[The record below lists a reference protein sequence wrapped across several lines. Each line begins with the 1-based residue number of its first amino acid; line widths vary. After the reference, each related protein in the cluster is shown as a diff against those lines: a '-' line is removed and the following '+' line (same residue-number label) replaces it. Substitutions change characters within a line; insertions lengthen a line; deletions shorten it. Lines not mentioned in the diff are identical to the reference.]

1 MGTRAAIRTI
11 FVKFDV
17 CSICCRICWLI
28 LGMEI
33 DVVEEEECD
42 ETEATEQ
49 ELKRQPSIWEKKRLV
64 CVCT

>member
-1 MGTRAAIRTI
+1 
-11 FVKFDV
+11 
-17 CSICCRICWLI
+17 
-28 LGMEI
+28 MEI

-64 CVCT
+64 CVYVRSDIYVRKCIVCMSA